1 MGKGVFFPGLFE
13 AWPTHMDASFTRLR
27 GRGAYLV
34 SSSYAKGVGV
44 KATTILSE
52 RGGRCVL
59 RRPSSWIKA
68 KVRVRVVS
76 GSSERGLDL
85 DVVPLEWEG
94 GDAFFAFA
102 TRAGLSYSLDGGL

>member
-1 MGKGVFFPGLFE
+1 
-13 AWPTHMDASFTRLR
+13 MDASFTRLR

-68 KVRVRVVS
+68 KVRVQVDS
-76 GSSERGLDL
+76 GSSERGL

-102 TRAGLSYSLDGGL
+102 TRAGLSYSLGGGL